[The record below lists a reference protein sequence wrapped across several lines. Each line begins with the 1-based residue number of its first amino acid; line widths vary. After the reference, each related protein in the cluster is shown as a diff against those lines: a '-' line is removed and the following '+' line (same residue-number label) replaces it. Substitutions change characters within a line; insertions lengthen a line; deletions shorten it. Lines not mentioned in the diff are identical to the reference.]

1 MEAQIVWRVMADMF
15 DEGSLVLASL
25 VVLNTVRH
33 SGMSKHE
40 LRLHGAQSWACC
52 QLTATDKGW
61 MWKEKNI
68 LSGMIVTNP

>member
-25 VVLNTVRH
+25 VVLNMVRH

-40 LRLHGAQSWACC
+40 LRQ
-52 QLTATDKGW
+52 
-61 MWKEKNI
+61 
-68 LSGMIVTNP
+68 

>member
-25 VVLNTVRH
+25 VVLNMVRH

-40 LRLHGAQSWACC
+40 LRLHVVQNWACC
-52 QLTATDKGW
+52 QLTATDKRLDVEG
-61 MWKEKNI
+61 KEH
-68 LSGMIVTNP
+68 SEWHDCG